1 MNMERAFKGIWIP
14 AEIWLSKELK
24 IMEKL
29 FLVEI
34 DSLDNED
41 GCFASN
47 EYFSNFFDLSKNRC
61 SEIIKSLEKKGFIEI
76 EYIYKKNKKSIE
88 KRIIKIIRNIDQP
101 IRNIEGGIRNID
113 QGYSENR
120 RGYSENCADNNT
132 NNNISINNTNNKK
145 EKKKKRTDLDVLIN
159 EYTSNSF
166 LQETIIDFMKM
177 RKSIKKPVTERALK
191 GILNKLDKLATTDD
205 IKIKILENSIEN
217 CWQGVFPLKDNLSN
231 YNSNKHQDN
240 NNSNILEDLQKY
252 QGYIDPEKMKPVS
265 QDDLDEIDE
274 LQKELDEMGGGS
286 IEKWL

>member
-88 KRIIKIIRNIDQP
+88 KRIEHMEVKAPPKKKERIIININEGTEIATKNLIEIKKLKLLVEDKILVNEINLNIRNGDKKW
-101 IRNIEGGIRNID
+101 
-113 QGYSENR
+113 
-120 RGYSENCADNNT
+120 
-132 NNNISINNTNNKK
+132 ISKK
-145 EKKKKRTDLDVLIN
+145 
-159 EYTSNSF
+159 Y
-166 LQETIIDFMKM
+166 
-177 RKSIKKPVTERALK
+177 
-191 GILNKLDKLATTDD
+191 
-205 IKIKILENSIEN
+205 
-217 CWQGVFPLKDNLSN
+217 
-231 YNSNKHQDN
+231 
-240 NNSNILEDLQKY
+240 
-252 QGYIDPEKMKPVS
+252 
-265 QDDLDEIDE
+265 
-274 LQKELDEMGGGS
+274 
-286 IEKWL
+286 

>member
-88 KRIIKIIRNIDQP
+88 KRIIKIIRNIDQ
-101 IRNIEGGIRNID
+101 
-113 QGYSENR
+113 GYSENR
-120 RGYSENCADNNT
+120 RGYSENCEDNNT

>member
-88 KRIIKIIRNIDQP
+88 KRII
-101 IRNIEGGIRNID
+101 
-113 QGYSENR
+113 
-120 RGYSENCADNNT
+120 
-132 NNNISINNTNNKK
+132 
-145 EKKKKRTDLDVLIN
+145 
-159 EYTSNSF
+159 
-166 LQETIIDFMKM
+166 
-177 RKSIKKPVTERALK
+177 
-191 GILNKLDKLATTDD
+191 
-205 IKIKILENSIEN
+205 
-217 CWQGVFPLKDNLSN
+217 
-231 YNSNKHQDN
+231 
-240 NNSNILEDLQKY
+240 
-252 QGYIDPEKMKPVS
+252 
-265 QDDLDEIDE
+265 
-274 LQKELDEMGGGS
+274 
-286 IEKWL
+286 

>member
-101 IRNIEGGIRNID
+101 IRNIEGGIRDID

-120 RGYSENCADNNT
+120 RGYSENCEDNNT

-191 GILNKLDKLATTDD
+191 GILNKLDKLAQNSADPPITSIG
-205 IKIKILENSIEN
+205 IKS
-217 CWQGVFPLKDNLSN
+217 
-231 YNSNKHQDN
+231 
-240 NNSNILEDLQKY
+240 
-252 QGYIDPEKMKPVS
+252 VS
-265 QDDLDEIDE
+265 FVPSFFL
-274 LQKELDEMGGGS
+274 
-286 IEKWL
+286 

>member
-120 RGYSENCADNNT
+120 RGYSENCEDNNT
-132 NNNISINNTNNKK
+132 NNNTKSLIIFFINTPPNIKISIHINFSL
-145 EKKKKRTDLDVLIN
+145 RLIHSL
-159 EYTSNSF
+159 YS
-166 LQETIIDFMKM
+166 
-177 RKSIKKPVTERALK
+177 V
-191 GILNKLDKLATTDD
+191 
-205 IKIKILENSIEN
+205 
-217 CWQGVFPLKDNLSN
+217 
-231 YNSNKHQDN
+231 
-240 NNSNILEDLQKY
+240 
-252 QGYIDPEKMKPVS
+252 
-265 QDDLDEIDE
+265 
-274 LQKELDEMGGGS
+274 
-286 IEKWL
+286 